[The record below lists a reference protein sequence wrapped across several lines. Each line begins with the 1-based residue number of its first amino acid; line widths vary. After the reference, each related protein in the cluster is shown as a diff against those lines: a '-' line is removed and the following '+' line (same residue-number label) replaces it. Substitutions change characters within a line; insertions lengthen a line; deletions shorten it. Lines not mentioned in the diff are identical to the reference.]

1 MATGQMVPRV
11 PSPKPDTQE
20 CVGGTKLVGVRDRLK
35 RPQNRF
41 CLAGCHLH
49 EVDDDDDDG
58 DDDDDDDYDDDYD
71 DDDDGDDGGAVQL
84 IDDASL
90 LLRTLQS

>member
-1 MATGQMVPRV
+1 MSPQSHLVDFTQVKHGQMVPRV

-41 CLAGCHLH
+41 CLAGRHLH
-49 EVDDDDDDG
+49 EVDDGGDDDDG
-58 DDDDDDDYDDDYD
+58 GG
-71 DDDDGDDGGAVQL
+71 GDDGGVKVTC
-84 IDDASL
+84 S
-90 LLRTLQS
+90 

>member
-1 MATGQMVPRV
+1 MSPQSHLVDFTLVNHGQMVPRV

-49 EVDDDDDDG
+49 EVDDDGDDDN
-58 DDDDDDDYDDDYD
+58 DDDDDDD
-71 DDDDGDDGGAVQL
+71 DDGGGYLDFGLPVGL
-84 IDDASL
+84 
-90 LLRTLQS
+90 